1 MSENK
6 EIRCPQ
12 CATLYAAQEGRCPH
26 CGLPTDA
33 AARQEYIEQL
43 LQHKEEGKPAI
54 LTDPASA
61 AFERTHGAA
70 DRPAAGTAVTILPPS
85 VSYAAQAPNHQ
96 VKWESV
102 PLGEPAAAATQP
114 QSPLRRF
121 LKEHKAPL
129 LLTAGAVV
137 LLLAVVL
144 TLVGLYNA
152 RLGYRAS
159 PERLVAGMQR
169 AINNQDMAAYLEL
182 IMPQGTEVEDY
193 IGNTAVYDFA
203 LPEMRLEIV
212 DVLSGKNGRYA
223 IAVVEAF
230 ELGDAED
237 VQSQQIMLSMV
248 KQDGRWYCD
257 TNAMYSLLYGMGR
270 DVIYE

>member
-85 VSYAAQAPNHQ
+85 SYSPGAPVHQ

-102 PLGEPAAAATQP
+102 PLGEPTAAATPP

-182 IMPQGTEVEDY
+182 IMPQGAEVEDY
-193 IGNTAVYDFA
+193 INNTAVYDFA